1 LEVALKEQ
9 LKLLEELQ
17 RYDARLQEYENG
29 LKALPEKLQAL
40 KGDLAKVEAMLER
53 ERTQLADAEKFRR
66 DQEFELKNSEGGI
79 AKSKTKL
86 GAVKTGKDYMAAQR
100 EVETA
105 RKTIAER
112 EEEILKL
119 GEAIEANRAK
129 VVAHEADVAQLREV
143 VSKEEAITN
152 GKMDELRAKIAGE
165 KSGRDASAA
174 RVDANVLKKYSAI
187 RMRRGLAVV
196 PVVKGTCQGC
206 HMKIPPQL
214 FIMLQRGTAIETC
227 PTCARIIYWDEIMKE
242 AQLEEGEKDSAS
254 S

>member
-1 LEVALKEQ
+1 MKEQ

-66 DQEFELKNSEGGI
+66 DQVFELKNSEGSI

-129 VVAHEADVAQLREV
+129 VVAHEGDVAQLREV
-143 VSKEEAITN
+143 VATEEAITN

-165 KSGRDASAA
+165 KNGRDTSAG
-174 RVDANVLKKYSAI
+174 RVDPNVLKKYSAI

-242 AQLEEGEKDSAS
+242 VQLEEGEKDSAS

>member
-1 LEVALKEQ
+1 LKEQ

-17 RYDARLQEYENG
+17 RYDARLQEYETG

-40 KGDLAKVEAMLER
+40 KGDLGKVEAMLER
-53 ERTQLADAEKFRR
+53 ERQQLADAEKFRR
-66 DQEFELKNSEGGI
+66 DQEFELKNNEANI

-86 GAVKTGKDYMAAQR
+86 SGVKTGKDYMAAQR
-100 EVETA
+100 EIETS
-105 RKTIAER
+105 RKTVAER
-112 EEEILKL
+112 EEEIVKL
-119 GEAIEANRAK
+119 MEAIEANRQKIA
-129 VVAHEADVAQLREV
+129 AHETDVAQLREV
-143 VSKEEAITN
+143 VAKEEAATN
-152 GKMDELRAKIAGE
+152 AKLDELRAKIAGE
-165 KSGRDASAA
+165 KSGREAA
-174 RVDANVLKKYSAI
+174 AAKIDANVLKKYSAI

-242 AQLEEGEKDSAS
+242 QKLEEGEKPDPKPAS
-254 S
+254 

>member
-1 LEVALKEQ
+1 LKEQ

-17 RYDARLQEYENG
+17 RYDARLQEYETG
-29 LKALPEKLQAL
+29 IKALPEKLQAL
-40 KGDLAKVEAMLER
+40 KADLTKVEAMLER
-53 ERTQLADAEKFRR
+53 ERQQLADTEKFRR
-66 DQEFELKNSEGGI
+66 DQEFELKSSEGNA
-79 AKSKTKL
+79 AKSKNKL
-86 GAVKTGKDYMAAQR
+86 SGVKTGKDYMAAQR
-100 EVETA
+100 EIETT

-119 GEAIEANRAK
+119 TEAIEANRQK
-129 VVAHEADVAQLREV
+129 VTAHEADVAQLRDV
-143 VSKEEAITN
+143 VSKEETATN
-152 GKMDELRAKIAGE
+152 GKIDELRAKIAAE
-165 KSGRDASAA
+165 KGARDASAA
-174 RVDANVLKKYSAI
+174 RVDPNVLKKYSAI

-242 AQLEEGEKDSAS
+242 QKLEDGEKDSSAS

>member
-1 LEVALKEQ
+1 MKEQ

-17 RYDARLQEYENG
+17 RYDARVQEYETG

-40 KGDLAKVEAMLER
+40 KADLAKVEAMLEK
-53 ERTQLADAEKFRR
+53 ERAQLADAEKFRR
-66 DQEFELKNSEGGI
+66 DQEFELKNSEGSI

-86 GAVKTGKDYMAAQR
+86 AGVKTGKDYMAAQR
-100 EVETA
+100 EIENT
-105 RKTIAER
+105 RKSVAER
-112 EEEILKL
+112 EEEIVKL
-119 GEAIEANRAK
+119 MDAIEANRQKIA
-129 VVAHEADVAQLREV
+129 AHEADLAQLREV
-143 VSKEEAITN
+143 VNKEDAATN
-152 GKMDELRAKIAGE
+152 VKLDELRAKIAGE
-165 KSGRDASAA
+165 KAGRDASAA

-242 AQLEEGEKDSAS
+242 QALEQGEKDSPS
-254 S
+254 

>member
-1 LEVALKEQ
+1 MKEQ

-17 RYDARLQEYENG
+17 RYDARLQEYETG

-40 KGDLAKVEAMLER
+40 KGDLSKVEAMLER
-53 ERTQLADAEKFRR
+53 ERQQLAEAEKFKR
-66 DQEFELKNSEGGI
+66 DQESELKDSEGNA
-79 AKSKTKL
+79 AKSKAKL
-86 GAVKTGKDYMAAQR
+86 SGVKTGKDYMAAQR
-100 EVETA
+100 EIETA
-105 RKTIAER
+105 RKTTAER

-119 GEAIEANRAK
+119 TDAIEANRKK
-129 VVAHEADVAQLREV
+129 VTAHEADVAALREV
-143 VSKEEAITN
+143 VAKEEAATN
-152 GKMDELRAKIAGE
+152 GKLEELRGKIAAE
-165 KSGRDASAA
+165 KTERDASAA
-174 RVDANVLKKYSAI
+174 KVDANVLKKYSAI

-242 AQLEEGEKDSAS
+242 QALEAGEKDAPS